1 MKNQESANR
10 SKTVIFQ
17 LFEVEFA
24 PISQP
29 AEAQGGLFPDV
40 PNANPTANPLE
51 ALGAILSTH
60 TELTLPVVRKTKKG
74 SIERKDYHADVLRS
88 ENNVTLVQPE
98 NLKVKK
104 TILHRKE
111 NTHEHHPFC
120 NVVVDLR
127 NGHPNADPPPA
138 LPQRFELMQTLAA
151 RLSAGLPQVRIDFYE
166 LDGKVYFGEYTF
178 YHWGGM
184 VPFEPESFDLE
195 LGSYVK
201 LEGIK

>member
-1 MKNQESANR
+1 MKNQESTNR

-17 LFEVEFA
+17 LFEVEFS

-40 PNANPTANPLE
+40 PNATPTANPLE

-88 ENNVTLVQPE
+88 ENNVTLLQPE

-127 NGHPNADPPPA
+127 NGHPPRGHRA
-138 LPQRFELMQTLAA
+138 QRRLRRKATEGRRHYERRPYTPHETLW
-151 RLSAGLPQVRIDFYE
+151 P
-166 LDGKVYFGEYTF
+166 
-178 YHWGGM
+178 
-184 VPFEPESFDLE
+184 
-195 LGSYVK
+195 
-201 LEGIK
+201 